1 MVPIFYFDDENYY
14 AYEGIAQVV
23 DGETLLPPQS
33 TTVEPPKDFSNFFHK
48 WNGEKWISEAKPK
61 NVEDFV
67 GLRISH
73 TSQTD
78 RCIELRALLQS
89 AVDNSDGWRVV
100 RGDESEG
107 LWWGVEK
114 IPEPTEKEK
123 KEARISELKGK
134 LSATDYVVAKIAEGV
149 ATKDDYAQTLEDRK
163 SWRAEINQLEAEIA
177 AIKG

>member
-1 MVPIFYFDDENYY
+1 MLIPIFYFDEEKYFSHT
-14 AYEGIAQVV
+14 GMAQQV
-23 DGETLLPPQS
+23 DGEMLLPDNA
-33 TTVEPPKDFSNFFHK
+33 TTIEAKLEPNHFAKWDGHK
-48 WNGEKWISEAKPK
+48 WIYEAKPTK
-61 NVEDFV
+61 VEDFV
-67 GLRISH
+67 GVKVSH
-73 TSQTD
+73 VSQTPHD
-78 RCIELRALLQS
+78 IELRAILQ
-89 AVDNSDGWRVV
+89 ALVEQAEGWRIV

-123 KEARISELKGK
+123 KEVRISELKGK